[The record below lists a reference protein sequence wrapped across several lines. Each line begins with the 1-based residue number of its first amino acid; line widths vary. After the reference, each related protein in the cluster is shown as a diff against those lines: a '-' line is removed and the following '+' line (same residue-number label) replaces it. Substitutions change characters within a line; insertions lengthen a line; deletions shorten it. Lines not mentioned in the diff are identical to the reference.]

1 MRLLRAWDSFWG
13 YVGFLH
19 RNRRQRKAQTARR
32 RNMRR
37 RQRMDLLEQRVVLN
51 ADPVAQ
57 DDYETLTVP
66 YGTGWQTVDISGIQP
81 NFGND
86 SDPDN
91 DSILLHNSGNPGTAW
106 TAPGQTVQFGY
117 TITDGN
123 GGYGSAT
130 VYVNI
135 VEDAPQNNAPYA
147 NNVTFNHV
155 IPYGSSNYY
164 LDLSGDV
171 PQMPGDYGDQEGTPT
186 ISYSNFGGTY
196 VNAGQQYSYGYTVT
210 DAGGLSASANV
221 YINITEDAPPP
232 TNQPPTANNDDLGNV
247 VQGHTVTG
255 NILAND
261 TDPEGQPLSTSY
273 FSGAVAGGTL
283 TVETNG
289 SFTFLADGSTGSG
302 SYSYT
307 AYDDAGQPSSATLSW
322 NVVPNTAPTANNES
336 IGDIIF
342 GASASG
348 NLLANDTDP
357 DSDSLTTDSFRGS
370 FKTVVGRS

>member
-1 MRLLRAWDSFWG
+1 
-13 YVGFLH
+13 
-19 RNRRQRKAQTARR
+19 
-32 RNMRR
+32 MRR